1 MEHEPELL
9 TLEAAA
15 DVLKVGVPT
24 VESLIGSGVLAA
36 QEEGGEL
43 MVAYTDLL
51 DYLRAGQRDLMSDG
65 PAMPKDDIA

>member
-1 MEHEPELL
+1 MDQQPELL

-43 MVAYTDLL
+43 MVAYEALL
-51 DYLRAGQRDLMSDG
+51 EYLRAGQRDLMGDG
-65 PAMPKDDIA
+65 PAAPKDDIA